1 MSMVSAGVDR
11 ALRFVTE
18 AWPGAGWLAL
28 PGAVGLAFAYLML
41 AGWLKQRRGWP
52 TGYTRKV
59 FHFLVFTTVALLQ
72 ATAGLPAVCVFG
84 TAVSLVVFHAVWRGD
99 GFAGYEAMAREKDA
113 PRRTYF
119 ILAPY
124 GATLLGG
131 VTANLLFG
139 PAALGGYLVAGI
151 GDAIAEP
158 VGTRWGRHRYRVPSR
173 RGVTSW
179 RSWEGS
185 AAVFCASLLALVIA
199 LLLQGVPVLLHLAV
213 LAGWAALCA
222 LAEAVS
228 PHGWDNATLQLLPS
242 ALLYFGQLL

>member
-1 MSMVSAGVDR
+1 MSILSASVDH
-11 ALRFVTE
+11 ALHFVTG

-28 PGAVGLAFAYLML
+28 PGAVGVAFAYLAL

-72 ATAGLPAVCVFG
+72 ATLGLPAVCVFG
-84 TAVSLVVFHAVWRGD
+84 TAVSLVVFYAVWRGD
-99 GFAGYEAMAREKDA
+99 GYSGYEAMAREKDA

-124 GATLLGG
+124 AATLMGG
-131 VTANLLFG
+131 LTANLLFG

-158 VGTRWGRHRYRVPSR
+158 VGTRWGRHRYRVPAR
-173 RGVTSW
+173 RGVIAW

-185 AAVFCASLLALVIA
+185 TAVFLASLVALVAA
-199 LLLQGVPVLLHLAV
+199 LQLQGVPAVPHLAR
-213 LAGWAALCA
+213 LTGLAALCA

-228 PHGWDNATLQLLPS
+228 PHGWDNATLQLLPA
-242 ALLYFGQLL
+242 ALLHGCHLL